1 MIHFLDLARIDIVA
15 LQSRDPAAWRA
26 FLAQCDPLLHAIAAW
41 PKWRF
46 DAHTRED
53 VVQATRA
60 SLAQS
65 LPNLTCDAALP
76 AFVRRVCV
84 NRCIDALRRRLRDQ
98 EHLVPLVRWD
108 SSEEAGQQYDAPADE
123 SYDPVREII
132 LSERAAALR
141 RALPRLDPVCQDAVR
156 AFYVDGKSYKELADS
171 QGITVNTVGSRLSR
185 CLDKLR
191 ALLGEQET

>member
-1 MIHFLDLARIDIVA
+1 MIHFLDLARIDIAA
-15 LQSRDPAAWRA
+15 LQAHDPAAWDA

-46 DAHTRED
+46 DVHTRED
-53 VVQATRA
+53 VVQAARA

-65 LPNLTCDAALP
+65 LPSLTCDAALP

-84 NRCIDALRRRLRDQ
+84 NRCIDALRRRLREQ
-98 EHLVPLVRWD
+98 EHIVPLMRWD
-108 SSEEAGQQYDAPADE
+108 NSEDAGQEYDPPADE

-132 LSERAAALR
+132 LAERAAALR
-141 RALPRLDPVCQDAVR
+141 RVMPRLDQVCQDAVR
-156 AFYVDGKSYKELADS
+156 EFYVDGRSYKEMAER
-171 QGITVNTVGSRLSR
+171 QGVTVNTVGSRLSR